1 MNRQLREAI
10 DGILQR
16 SQTAD
21 AQATLLEE
29 LRSALPH
36 SIRPAIL
43 GMFCELP
50 DGEIPEYDCFTFAF
64 DLIDCPERI
73 AARKYA
79 PRTIGPAMQPGIV
92 DVLPGPNFLPF
103 LRLPEQPSFA
113 ACSDG
118 DLVVYCDKFGNA
130 RHAGKI
136 VDGAIV
142 SKWGMK
148 GALWQHDLWD
158 VPSSY
163 GLSAQFYSRRPKEYV
178 RQRWL
183 VYLEH
188 LAKRVRSR

>member
-142 SKWGMK
+142 SK
-148 GALWQHDLWD
+148 
-158 VPSSY
+158 
-163 GLSAQFYSRRPKEYV
+163 
-178 RQRWL
+178 
-183 VYLEH
+183 
-188 LAKRVRSR
+188 